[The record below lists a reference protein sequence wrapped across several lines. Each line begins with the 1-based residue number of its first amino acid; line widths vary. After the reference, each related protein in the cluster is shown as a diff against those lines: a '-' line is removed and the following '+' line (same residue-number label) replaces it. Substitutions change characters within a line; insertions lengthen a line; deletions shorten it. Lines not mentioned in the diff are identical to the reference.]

1 MDCVWMEIKCPLLA
15 PESDAHLACSLP
27 WWSFFIIWK
36 IQTCPWPWSSTINR
50 GIRALWSRKALW
62 RSWGLSSSMSYIYS
76 SSFLLVL
83 PGGTKKWKVRMS
95 PGEKKKSSI
104 LLSNQKWQLLKKAS
118 LFQILPSISSCMTL
132 DKWLGHFKQHI
143 SSCIKWWLKLSCGTK
158 KKRDNLCSILTMM
171 VGIW

>member
-15 PESDAHLACSLP
+15 PESDVHLACSLP

-83 PGGTKKWKVRMS
+83 PRGTKKWKVRMS
-95 PGEKKKSSI
+95 PGEKKRVQFFYPIKNDNSWRRLLYFKFFHQLVAVWLWTNYLATLSSTF
-104 LLSNQKWQLLKKAS
+104 LHVSNG
-118 LFQILPSISSCMTL
+118 
-132 DKWLGHFKQHI
+132 D
-143 SSCIKWWLKLSCGTK
+143 
-158 KKRDNLCSILTMM
+158 
-171 VGIW
+171 